1 MSERS
6 LVVTLASIGA
16 KEKPALDENSFQQL
30 LAAAYTLQEHKDDWP
45 ANRPRRDPAKV
56 FSEIADARAR
66 ILVDE
71 HDFPSALSLI
81 VNCLRSLTGAD
92 GASIC
97 LVNDGYLSCVAC
109 SGTAAKVPGGAVA
122 SNSLVAT
129 ERLRNGRAFQSA
141 NARSDIRLE
150 PSLCLELQ
158 IGSLLAVPIE
168 RNNQVAGL
176 VELRW
181 NDADAFDELDERTCE
196 LAIGLIGEL
205 LDREFGPVSAT
216 APSIDEARVGK
227 PSQNPHPVSPQN
239 GETRMGHPI
248 LKPVMPKFDGLLEE
262 LRHEGSSSSLPTSSP
277 AASSHLPVALSEGSP
292 GAAVNNC
299 RVCGHAL
306 NEKDDSCGNCGMPA
320 HSTDDGM
327 QSKWASMW
335 FMQQATKAVK
345 KENEQD
351 RSERMWP
358 LEEIK
363 ADSGGEPGSLQA
375 GYSNA
380 NDENQNAENQN
391 ADTDADQSDEA
402 LAGAKRGPRSVLSVL
417 KLHFKG
423 RGIARKL
430 SALVFMALLKK
441 FS

>member
-1 MSERS
+1 
-6 LVVTLASIGA
+6 VTFASTGA
-16 KEKPALDENSFQQL
+16 KQKPPLDEDSFQQL
-30 LAAAYTLQEHKDDWP
+30 LAAAYTLQEHNGGLPTKS
-45 ANRPRRDPAKV
+45 PRRDPAKIS
-56 FSEIADARAR
+56 SEIAHTRTQVLANDR
-66 ILVDE
+66 
-71 HDFPSALSLI
+71 DFASALAVVSD
-81 VNCLRSLTGAD
+81 CLRSLTSVD

-181 NDADAFDELDERTCE
+181 TDADAFDELDERTCE
-196 LAIGLIGEL
+196 LAVGLIGEL
-205 LDREFGPVSAT
+205 LDREFGPVSAE
-216 APSIDEARVGK
+216 ASAIDEPEVAK
-227 PSQNPHPVSPQN
+227 QSQGPHPVSPQD

-248 LKPVMPKFDGLLEE
+248 FEPITPKFDGLLED
-262 LRHEGSSSSLPTSSP
+262 LRHDAASLSESDRPASSVSSP
-277 AASSHLPVALSEGSP
+277 VPVSEVSPDAAA
-292 GAAVNNC
+292 NNC

-306 NEKDDSCGNCGMPA
+306 NAKDDFCGNCGMLA

-327 QSKWASMW
+327 QSKWASLW
-335 FMQQATKAVK
+335 FMQQAKKAVGS
-345 KENEQD
+345 EQN
-351 RSERMWP
+351 RRERMWP

-363 ADSGGEPGSLQA
+363 AESGAGAGLPKA
-375 GYSNA
+375 GYSNGTA
-380 NDENQNAENQN
+380 ENQNAENQN
-391 ADTDADQSDEA
+391 AETDSNQPEEQ
-402 LAGAKRGPRSVLSVL
+402 LAGLKRGSRSVLSVL
-417 KLHFKG
+417 KLHLKA
-423 RGIARKL
+423 RGMARKL
-430 SALVFMALLKK
+430 STLVFLALLKK
-441 FS
+441 FF

>member
-1 MSERS
+1 M
-6 LVVTLASIGA
+6 TLASTGA

-30 LAAAYTLQEHKDDWP
+30 LAAAYTLQEHKDGLP

-56 FSEIADARAR
+56 FSEIADARTR

-71 HDFPSALSLI
+71 HDFPSALAVVSD
-81 VNCLRSLTGAD
+81 CLRSLTSAE

-109 SGTAAKVPGGAVA
+109 SGSAAKVPGGAVA

-181 NDADAFDELDERTCE
+181 NDAGAFDELDERTCE

-205 LDREFGPVSAT
+205 LDREFGPVSGIPPVSDQASR
-216 APSIDEARVGK
+216 ASQ
-227 PSQNPHPVSPQN
+227 SQNPHPVSPQN

-248 LKPVMPKFDGLLEE
+248 LKPIVPKFEGLLEE
-262 LRHEGSSSSLPTSSP
+262 LRHEVSSSSLDTSSVP
-277 AASSHLPVALSEGSP
+277 ASSPLPVSEGSP

-335 FMQQATKAVK
+335 FMQRAKKAVGS
-345 KENEQD
+345 EQNG
-351 RSERMWP
+351 RERMWP
-358 LEEIK
+358 LEEVK
-363 ADSGGEPGSLQA
+363 ADSGAEPGSPQA
-375 GYSNA
+375 GDSDIKDYG
-380 NDENQNAENQN
+380 QNAENQN
-391 ADTDADQSDEA
+391 ATDADQSDEA

>member
-1 MSERS
+1 
-6 LVVTLASIGA
+6 VTFASTGA
-16 KEKPALDENSFQQL
+16 NQKPALDENSFQQL
-30 LAAAYTLQEHKDDWP
+30 LAAAYTLQEHNEGSLSSK
-45 ANRPRRDPAKV
+45 RPRRDPAKI
-56 FSEIADARAR
+56 FPEITNTRTR
-66 ILVDE
+66 MLVDD
-71 HDFPSALSLI
+71 HDLPSALAVVSD
-81 VNCLRSLTGAD
+81 CLRSLTIAE

-150 PSLCLELQ
+150 PSMCVELQ

-176 VELRW
+176 IELRW

-205 LDREFGPVSAT
+205 LDREFGPVSA
-216 APSIDEARVGK
+216 AASAIDQGEVAK
-227 PSQNPHPVSPQN
+227 QSQNPHPVSPQN

-248 LKPVMPKFDGLLEE
+248 LKPIVPKFEGLLEE
-262 LRHEGSSSSLPTSSP
+262 LRHDASSSSLPTSSP
-277 AASSHLPVALSEGSP
+277 AASSHLPVALSEVLP
-292 GAAVNNC
+292 GAAANNC

-306 NEKDDSCGNCGMPA
+306 NAKDDFCGNCGMLA

-327 QSKWASMW
+327 QSKWASLW
-335 FMQQATKAVK
+335 FMQQAKKAVGS
-345 KENEQD
+345 EQN
-351 RSERMWP
+351 RRERMWP

-363 ADSGGEPGSLQA
+363 AESGAGAGLPKA
-375 GYSNA
+375 GYSNGTA
-380 NDENQNAENQN
+380 ENQNAENQN
-391 ADTDADQSDEA
+391 AEADSDQPEEQ
-402 LAGAKRGPRSVLSVL
+402 LAGVKRGPRSVLSVL
-417 KLHFKG
+417 KLHLKA
-423 RGIARKL
+423 RGMARKL
-430 SALVFMALLKK
+430 STLVFLALLKK